1 MFGRPNPKRPSEV
14 AVGER
19 VKFLSSWPPGDY
31 SWPKSHQLDGW
42 SARDIYL
49 VQDAL
54 LADPAAFPSKKYGP
68 EFAMIYLLGRRA
80 ALKGLSLKLLPW
92 RPNSQGT
99 MAGVT
104 QEWIYL
110 TGFLDA
116 LADKTFGTDRV
127 PPEIKEHYPD
137 YQAIDVDDADN
148 LGSKDL
154 SSKDLGSK
162 DLGSK
167 DLGSKDFGM

>member
-1 MFGRPNPKRPSEV
+1 MFGILNPKRPSQV

-31 SWPKSHQLDGW
+31 SWPKRHQLDGW

-54 LADPAAFPSKKYGP
+54 DADPAAFPSRTYGP
-68 EFAMIYLLGRRA
+68 EFAMIYVLGRRA
-80 ALKGLSLKLLPW
+80 ALKGLSLKRLPW

-99 MAGVT
+99 MTGVT

-116 LADKTFGTDRV
+116 LADKAFGTDRV
-127 PPEIKEHYPD
+127 PPE
-137 YQAIDVDDADN
+137 V
-148 LGSKDL
+148 
-154 SSKDLGSK
+154 
-162 DLGSK
+162 
-167 DLGSKDFGM
+167 